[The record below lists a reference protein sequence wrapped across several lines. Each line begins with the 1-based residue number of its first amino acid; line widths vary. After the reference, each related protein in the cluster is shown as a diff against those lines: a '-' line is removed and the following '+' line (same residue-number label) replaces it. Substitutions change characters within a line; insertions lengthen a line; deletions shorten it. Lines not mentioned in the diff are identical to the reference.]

1 MEKRTSLLILL
12 ELVWWVATA
21 VITIGVLYP
30 IWQSTV
36 DYPFWKPNIIAI
48 VAAVTITRYIFL
60 TDFTFLSKWKYFK
73 VGLVSIT
80 LPIVFLL
87 IQNLSD
93 FQAYLDEEGLDH
105 VLKNLDGS
113 TKDSMFSYIR
123 SQMLFFGTASIIAG
137 ILMPIKLTKSVWKNF
152 NS

>member
-1 MEKRTSLLILL
+1 MKKRTSLLILL

-21 VITIGVLYP
+21 IITIGVLYP

-36 DYPFWKPNIIAI
+36 NYPFWTTNIIAI
-48 VAAVTITRYIFL
+48 IAAITITRYIFL
-60 TDFTFLSKWKYFK
+60 TDFTFLAKWKYFK
-73 VGLVSIT
+73 VALVSIT

-105 VLKNLDGS
+105 VLKNLNSADRA
-113 TKDSMFSYIR
+113 SMFSYIR

-137 ILMPIKLTKSVWKNF
+137 IVMPIKLTKSVWKNF

>member
-1 MEKRTSLLILL
+1 MILL
-12 ELVWWVATA
+12 ELVWWIATA
-21 VITIGVLYP
+21 IITIGVLYP

-36 DYPFWKPNIIAI
+36 NYPFWTTNIIAI
-48 VAAVTITRYIFL
+48 IAAITITRYIFL
-60 TDFTFLSKWKYFK
+60 TDFTFLAKWKYFK
-73 VGLVSIT
+73 VALVSIT

-105 VLKNLDGS
+105 VLKNLNSADRA
-113 TKDSMFSYIR
+113 SMFSYIR

-137 ILMPIKLTKSVWKNF
+137 IVMPIKLTKSVWKNF

>member
-12 ELVWWVATA
+12 ELIWWIATA
-21 VITIGVLYP
+21 VIVIGVLYP

-36 DYPFWKPNIIAI
+36 DYPFWTINIIAI
-48 VAAVTITRYIFL
+48 VAAITITRYIFL

-105 VLKNLDGS
+105 VLKNLNGADRE
-113 TKDSMFSYIR
+113 SMFSYIR

-137 ILMPIKLTKSVWKNF
+137 IAMPIKLTKSVWKNF

>member
-1 MEKRTSLLILL
+1 VEKRTSLVILL
-12 ELVWWVATA
+12 ELVWWIVTA
-21 VITIGVLYP
+21 LIVIGVLYP

-36 DYPFWKPNIIAI
+36 DYPFWTSNIVAI
-48 VAAVTITRYIFL
+48 VSAITITRYIFL
-60 TDFTFLSKWKYFK
+60 TEFTFLSKWKYFK
-73 VGLVSIT
+73 VAIVSVT

-105 VLKNLDGS
+105 VLKNLEGGNRE
-113 TKDSMFSYIR
+113 SMFSYIR
-123 SQMLFFGTASIIAG
+123 SQMLFFGTASIIAT
-137 ILMPIKLTKSVWKNF
+137 IVMPIKFTKSVWKNF

>member
-12 ELVWWVATA
+12 ELVWWIATA
-21 VITIGVLYP
+21 IITIGVLFP

-36 DYPFWKPNIIAI
+36 DYPFWTINIIAI
-48 VAAVTITRYIFL
+48 VAAITITRYIFL
-60 TDFTFLSKWKYFK
+60 TDFTFLAKWKYFK
-73 VGLVSIT
+73 VALVSIT

-105 VLKNLDGS
+105 ILKNLNSADRA
-113 TKDSMFSYIR
+113 SMFSYIR

-137 ILMPIKLTKSVWKNF
+137 IVMPIKLTKSVWKNF

>member
-21 VITIGVLYP
+21 IITIGVLYP
-30 IWQSTV
+30 VWQSTV
-36 DYPFWKPNIIAI
+36 NYPFWTTNIIAI
-48 VAAVTITRYIFL
+48 IAAITITRYIFL
-60 TDFTFLSKWKYFK
+60 TDFTFLAKWKYFK
-73 VGLVSIT
+73 VALVSIT

-105 VLKNLDGS
+105 VLKNLNSADRA
-113 TKDSMFSYIR
+113 SMFSYIR

-137 ILMPIKLTKSVWKNF
+137 IVMPIKLTKSVWKNF

>member
-1 MEKRTSLLILL
+1 MEKRTNLLILL
-12 ELVWWVATA
+12 ELVWWVVTA

-30 IWQSTV
+30 IWQSTI
-36 DYPFWKPNIIAI
+36 DYPFWRINIIAI
-48 VAAVTITRYIFL
+48 VSAITITRYIFL
-60 TDFTFLSKWKYFK
+60 TDFTFISKWKYFK

-105 VLKNLDGS
+105 VLKNIAASDR
-113 TKDSMFSYIR
+113 DSMFSYIR

-137 ILMPIKLTKSVWKNF
+137 VVMPIKLTKSVWKNF

>member
-1 MEKRTSLLILL
+1 VGKRTNLLILL
-12 ELVWWVATA
+12 ELVWWIATA
-21 VITIGVLYP
+21 IITIGVLYP

-36 DYPFWKPNIIAI
+36 DYPFWTTNIIAI
-48 VAAVTITRYIFL
+48 VAAITITRYIFL
-60 TDFTFLSKWKYFK
+60 TDFTFLAKWKYFK
-73 VGLVSIT
+73 VALVSIT

-105 VLKNLDGS
+105 VLKNLNSADRE
-113 TKDSMFSYIR
+113 SMFSYIR

-137 ILMPIKLTKSVWKNF
+137 IVMPIKLTKSVWKNF

>member
-1 MEKRTSLLILL
+1 VGKRTNLLILL
-12 ELVWWVATA
+12 ELVWWIATA
-21 VITIGVLYP
+21 IITIGVLYP

-36 DYPFWKPNIIAI
+36 DYPFWTTNIIAI
-48 VAAVTITRYIFL
+48 VAAITITRYIFL
-60 TDFTFLSKWKYFK
+60 TDFTFLAKWKYFK
-73 VGLVSIT
+73 VALVSIT

-105 VLKNLDGS
+105 ILKNLNSADRA
-113 TKDSMFSYIR
+113 SMFSYIR

-137 ILMPIKLTKSVWKNF
+137 IAMPIKLTKSVWKNF